1 MPTLYER
8 LLGISTNDA
17 IGSRKIELHPF
28 CGLLDELQAAR
39 VTSQEIKDAY
49 QMTAPQGGE
58 LNALVGRMTPPVN
71 AITVQ
76 FIRTSL
82 LLGEPNP
89 APGAGVNVA
98 SYHSAAKMQQLFGT

>member
-1 MPTLYER
+1 MSLYER
-8 LLGISTNDA
+8 LLGINTNDA
-17 IGSRKIELHPF
+17 VGSTKIGVHPF
-28 CGLLDELQAAR
+28 CGLLGGLQAGR

-71 AITVQ
+71 AITVD
-76 FIRTSL
+76 FIRASL

-89 APGAGVNVA
+89 APGANANVA